1 MDTFLPFPKVLR
13 IEPASQCNLACIHCP
28 TGTIDMDRGIMQ
40 ESTFEKI
47 LQEVSLHKDEIK
59 VIVLYHGGEPLLN
72 KNFAKMIQ
80 KLKDINPHFFL
91 KTVSNGMALTQ
102 ERSRELIELKL
113 DAIEFSLD
121 GLSAQESEFIRKKS
135 DVVKIVNNISEL
147 IKLKKQK
154 DSTLPSIAIATT
166 QFFSPQF
173 SHQNYPAPT
182 PPKWLLELFKQED
195 ITEFKTA
202 YAMRWPHMNKS
213 TFFEEVTVAHSQDY
227 KPYCDNV
234 INTITIRADSSIVPC
249 CFDLTNQMVMGS
261 ILDNTLDEVWNSS
274 RYTKLRRDLKEK
286 VSLPKLC
293 QNCLFLND
301 PIYLIP
307 KWRADESH

>member
-102 ERSRELIELKL
+102 ERSRELIESKL

-121 GLSAQESEFIRKKS
+121 GISAQESEFIRKKS
-135 DVVKIVNNISEL
+135 DVIKIVANIKKL
-147 IKLKKQK
+147 ITFKQETNTICPEI
-154 DSTLPSIAIATT
+154 SIATT
-166 QFFSPQF
+166 QFFSKE
-173 SHQNYPAPT
+173 YPLSDYPNPNVPT
-182 PPKWLLELFKQED
+182 WLKETFNEKD
-195 ITEFKTA
+195 IKEFKTT
-202 YAMRWPHMNKS
+202 YTMKWPHMGDTGMFDFIKVERVPAS
-213 TFFEEVTVAHSQDY
+213 
-227 KPYCDNV
+227 YCDHI
-234 INTITIRADSSIVPC
+234 INTMTIRADGSVVPC
-249 CFDLTNQMVMGS
+249 CFDLTSQLTMGNIQNNSLLDIWMNEKYNFLRVS
-261 ILDNTLDEVWNSS
+261 IENK
-274 RYTKLRRDLKEK
+274 KL
-286 VSLPKLC
+286 VSICK
-293 QNCLFLND
+293 NCLVLTSST
-301 PIYLIP
+301 YLIP
-307 KWRADESH
+307 KWRTP